1 VSPKLEKYLP
11 LSVDE
16 VLPYLA
22 CPQCHTPFYLGDLSG
37 NETSRA
43 PKSLPCKS
51 CGKTYPF
58 TDGVPDFRP
67 PELAALAP
75 TDLHS
80 SLKACLQQR
89 RGLFRTIQI
98 VNRILFPVVNLA
110 SKKNL
115 RELGSTCQRN
125 FPNLPILNLGSG
137 AGTGRGIAYLP
148 RRIDLDA
155 VIMPGVTVLADARS
169 LPFADGTVAAVVTQG
184 VLEHLPDPWAV
195 AREAMRVLAP
205 GGHIYAEVPLVEGY
219 HADPDDYWR
228 FTRSG
233 LRVLFAGMEP
243 YREGATSGPASAA
256 GLFLREFIG
265 SFSTNRWI
273 HAFLKYFV
281 GSILA
286 IPLRPFD
293 YWLGRKKNAHVLAAS
308 LHFWGIKK

>member
-1 VSPKLEKYLP
+1 MPC
-11 LSVDE
+11 
-16 VLPYLA
+16 A
-22 CPQCHTPFYLGDLSG
+22 TTITCP
-37 NETSRA
+37 
-43 PKSLPCKS
+43 S

-58 TDGVPDFRP
+58 SGGVPDFRP
-67 PELAALAP
+67 PELASLAA

-80 SLKACLQQR
+80 SLKARLQQR
-89 RGLFRTIQI
+89 RGLFRAIQI

-110 SKKNL
+110 SNKNL
-115 RELGSTCQRN
+115 RELGATCTRD
-125 FPNLPILNLGSG
+125 FPHLPILNLGSG
-137 AGTGRGIAYLP
+137 AGSGRGIAFLP

-155 VIMPGVTVLADARS
+155 VPMPGVAVLADARN

-205 GGHIYAEVPLVEGY
+205 SGHIYAEVPLVEGY

-233 LRVLFAGMEP
+233 LRVLFAGLTP
-243 YREGATSGPASAA
+243 WREGATSGPASAA

-273 HAFLKYFV
+273 HAFLKYIV

-308 LHFWGIKK
+308 LHFWGIKPPIS